1 MLIIG
6 LTGATGAGK
15 GLFGRNASEKHGA
28 LHIDTDKT
36 ARQVVEPRKPCL
48 EEIKAYFGEGVINP
62 DGSLD
67 RKVLG
72 RIVFSDAEKLSV
84 LNGIT
89 HRYITAEVRETL
101 SRAEKDGYKAA
112 IIDAPLLFESGE
124 DSLCDVTV
132 GVIAQ
137 KNVRK
142 QRIMNRDGITDEMAE
157 NRIASGKNS
166 EFFKEKCDYIL
177 ENNQSDTDFLAQAD
191 KLILEIY
198 GEYGLTGGDTE

>member
-1 MLIIG
+1 MIVIG
-6 LTGATGAGK
+6 LTGASGAGK

-36 ARQVVEPRKPCL
+36 ARQVVEPGKPCL

-67 RKVLG
+67 RKALG
-72 RIVFSDAEKLSV
+72 RIVFSDTEKLSV

-89 HRYITAEVRETL
+89 HRYITAEVREAL
-101 SRAEKDGYKAA
+101 CKAEKDGYKAA

-132 GVIAQ
+132 GVIAE
-137 KNVRK
+137 KSARK
-142 QRIMNRDGITDEMAE
+142 QRIIMRDGITEEMAD
-157 NRIASGKNS
+157 NRIASGKDS
-166 EFFKEKCDYIL
+166 DFFKDNCNYIL

-198 GEYGLTGGDTE
+198 SKYGLTGGDTE

>member
-15 GLFGRNASEKHGA
+15 GLFGRNATEKHGV

-36 ARQVVEPRKPCL
+36 ARQVVEPGKPCL

-67 RKVLG
+67 RKALG

-84 LNGIT
+84 LNRIT
-89 HRYITAEVRETL
+89 HCYITAEVRDTL
-101 SRAEKDGYKAA
+101 CKAEKDGYKAA

-124 DSLCDVTV
+124 DRLCDVTV
-132 GVIAQ
+132 GVIAE
-137 KNVRK
+137 KSVRK
-142 QRIMNRDGITDEMAE
+142 QRIMQRDGISSDMAD
-157 NRIASGKNS
+157 NRIASGKDS
-166 EFFKEKCDYIL
+166 QFFKEKCDYIL
-177 ENNQSDTDFLAQAD
+177 ENNESDSEFLKEAD
-191 KLILEIY
+191 RLIGEIY
-198 GEYGLTGGDTE
+198 EKFGIER